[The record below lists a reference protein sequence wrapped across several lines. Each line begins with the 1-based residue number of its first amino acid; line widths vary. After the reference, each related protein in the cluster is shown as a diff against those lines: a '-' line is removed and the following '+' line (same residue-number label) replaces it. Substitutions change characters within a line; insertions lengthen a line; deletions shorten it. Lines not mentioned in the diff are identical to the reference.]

1 MQRFAAL
8 IAVLMFAAL
17 AVADEP
23 VKLIVDGRAINSE
36 PAPIIREG
44 HVYLPLRV
52 AGEAVGASVEYDTAL
67 KVVKLC
73 AQPPNYTLGNLN
85 SACIIIEQSEGV
97 TVKGRLFLGV
107 RKLADS
113 LGCKVTWNNQAKT
126 VTMVTAAPSL

>member
-8 IAVLMFAAL
+8 MAVITL
-17 AVADEP
+17 AGLLAADEP

-36 PAPIIREG
+36 PAPIIEDG

-52 AGEAVGASVEYDTAL
+52 AGEAVGASVEYDGAL

-85 SACIIIEQSEGV
+85 SACIIIEQSEGL
-97 TVKGRLFLGV
+97 TVKGRLFLGL

-113 LGCKVTWNNQAKT
+113 LGCKVRWNNQAKT